1 MQVKA
6 VLNDRGVITIPAALR
21 QALGLKAN
29 DELILEDTG
38 GGILIRPAISV
49 PLEVYTDARIREFAR
64 DEKAIGALLP
74 KRKRR

>member
-1 MQVKA
+1 M
-6 VLNDRGVITIPAALR
+6 PAALR

-29 DELILEDTG
+29 DELTLEDTG

-64 DEKAIGALLP
+64 DEKAIGLHVP

>member
-6 VLNDRGVITIPAALR
+6 TINDRGVITIPVALR
-21 QALGLKAN
+21 QLLGLKGN

-49 PLEVYTDARIREFAR
+49 PLEVYTEERIREFAQ
-64 DEKAIGALLP
+64 DEAAVRAYLP
-74 KRKRR
+74 RRRRT